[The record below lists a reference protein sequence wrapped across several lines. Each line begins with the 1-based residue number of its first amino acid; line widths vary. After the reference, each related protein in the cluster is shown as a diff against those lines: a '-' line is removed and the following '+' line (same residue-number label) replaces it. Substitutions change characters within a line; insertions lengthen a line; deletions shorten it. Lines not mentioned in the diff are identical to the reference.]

1 MPLPEILFIMSKPFF
16 NLVLVRPEIPQN
28 TGGIGRLCV
37 STECKL
43 HLIKPLGFS
52 LEDKFLKRAGMD
64 YWPHLALDIYE
75 DFADFLDRNPGAVM
89 HFFSTKGARSLWD
102 VDFKTG
108 DCLVF
113 GNESSGF
120 PQEFYDLYR
129 ERLVTIPM
137 NGRFHRSL
145 NLANSSAIALYEAI
159 RQNRN
164 EWEGNHV

>member
-1 MPLPEILFIMSKPFF
+1 MSKNFF
-16 NLVLVRPEIPQN
+16 NLVLIRPEIPQN

-43 HLIKPLGFS
+43 HLVKPLGFS

-64 YWPHLALDIYE
+64 YWPHLELDIYE
-75 DFADFLDRNPGAVM
+75 NFADFLDRNPGAAM
-89 HFFSTKGARSLWD
+89 HFFSTKGVRSLWD
-102 VDFKTG
+102 VEFKTG
-108 DCLVF
+108 DYLVF

-120 PQEFYDLYR
+120 PKEFYDLYR

-159 RQNRN
+159 RQNRH
-164 EWEGNHV
+164 EWEANHA

>member
-89 HFFSTKGARSLWD
+89 HFFSTKGTRSLWD
-102 VDFKTG
+102 VEFKTG
-108 DCLVF
+108 DYLVF